1 MEARGLA
8 EGFLDQGTRDAVVDD
23 EVEADLGQRM
33 AKLGGGTVERAW
45 LACETGAEI
54 DDRDGFV
61 GAGHKAR

>member
-8 EGFLDQGTRDAVVDD
+8 EGFLDQGARDAVIDD

-33 AKLGGGTVERAW
+33 AQLGSGAVERAR